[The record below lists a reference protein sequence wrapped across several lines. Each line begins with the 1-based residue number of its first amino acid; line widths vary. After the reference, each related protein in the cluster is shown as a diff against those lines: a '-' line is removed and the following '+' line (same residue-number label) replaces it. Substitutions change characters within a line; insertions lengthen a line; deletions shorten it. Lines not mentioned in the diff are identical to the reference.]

1 MVNYFTLAIRTNGIW
16 GAEFGDYHKATVQE
30 EKADRRYCDGIKA
43 ADICIIM
50 TDETQAAIDAGI
62 AQLNAKG

>member
-1 MVNYFTLAIRTNGIW
+1 MTNYFTLAIRNDGKW
-16 GAEFGDYHKATVQE
+16 GAEFGDYHKPTVAT

-62 AQLNAKG
+62 AALNAKG